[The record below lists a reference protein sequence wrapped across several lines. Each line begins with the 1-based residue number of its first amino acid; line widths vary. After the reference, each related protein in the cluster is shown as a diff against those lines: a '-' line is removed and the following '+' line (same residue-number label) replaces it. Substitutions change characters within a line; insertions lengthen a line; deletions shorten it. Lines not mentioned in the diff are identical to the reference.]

1 MKKAAALTLF
11 AAHRA
16 HLDDL
21 ATAARLRG
29 LRPRAGIDFASNDY
43 LGLAASTGL
52 RAAVAKALER
62 GVPVG
67 SGGSRLLRGNHPEHE
82 ALEAEA
88 AALFGA
94 EAALY
99 FSSGYAANA
108 ALLAT
113 LPQRGDLIV
122 HDALVHASAHEGMRL
137 GRAETVSAAHND
149 AGAVEAAIVDWRA
162 GGGKGRVWIAVESLY
177 SMDGDRAPL
186 ADLAMIAD
194 RHDAVLLI
202 DEAHATG
209 VFRTGGRGLAAGLE
223 GRENVITLRT
233 CGKALGCEGALVCG
247 DKTVIDF
254 LVNRGRGFI
263 FSTAPSPLMA
273 AACRAALGL
282 MQDDGLRARLDALVA
297 GASRLFADR
306 LGVAATGSQIV
317 PIVLGD
323 DARAMEV
330 AAALQAQGFDVR
342 GIRPP
347 TVPVGTARLRM
358 SLTMNVGMAEVEA
371 LVAALEPLLESAT

>member
-1 MKKAAALTLF
+1 MTLF

-21 ATAARLRG
+21 NAASRLRG
-29 LRPRAGIDFASNDY
+29 LKPRAGIDFASNDY
-43 LGLAASTGL
+43 LGLAGSPAL
-52 RAAVAKALER
+52 RQAVAEALER

-88 AALFGA
+88 AALFES

-122 HDALVHASAHEGMRL
+122 HDALVHASAHEGMKL
-137 GRAETVSAAHND
+137 GRAETVSVSHND
-149 AGAVEAAIVDWRA
+149 ADAVETAIVDWRGA
-162 GGGKGRVWIAVESLY
+162 GGSGQVWIAVESLY

-186 ADLAMIAD
+186 ADLATIAD

-209 VFRTGGRGLAAGLE
+209 VFGPGGRGLAAGLE
-223 GRENVITLRT
+223 GRQNVVTLRT

-247 DKTVIDF
+247 DRTVIDF

-282 MQDDGLRARLDALVA
+282 MQDDGLRARLDALIADA
-297 GASRLFADR
+297 GALFANR

-317 PIVLGD
+317 PVILGE
-323 DARAMEV
+323 DARAMSV

-347 TVPVGTARLRM
+347 TVPAGTARLRV
-358 SLTMNVGMAEVEA
+358 SLTLNVGMTEVEA
-371 LVAALEPLLESAT
+371 LVAALEPLLEPA